1 MRRSVS
7 KPRVAGYHHTHRAPC
22 SPRKWLSDNDKETTK
37 GRIRPNFERR
47 NRSRPAN
54 QASAPR
60 AHPFHHAQNTKTQ
73 YASGILT
80 KKKDTGSPRHVRG
93 RPPFLESVSQK
104 GNPQA
109 CRSLRVLKSVQRK
122 QNAGEQ
128 KRPKTGWSPL
138 CKWAAP
144 EGPPKNNGGPS
155 TQRRSTSCRKPP
167 TRDSSMAPIKKR
179 MQLHQEKCLA
189 SDVFHIG
196 CACECSLNATPR
208 RKSRICGGRV

>member
-7 KPRVAGYHHTHRAPC
+7 KPRVARYHHTHRAPC
-22 SPRKWLSDNDKETTK
+22 SLRIRLSDNDKETTK

-54 QASAPR
+54 QASTPR
-60 AHPFHHAQNTKTQ
+60 AHPFHHAQNTETR
-73 YASGILT
+73 YVSGIHT
-80 KKKDTGSPRHVRG
+80 KKDTGSPRHVRG

-144 EGPPKNNGGPS
+144 EGPPKKHWRSIHANAADIMPEAPHAGLVHGADQETHAAAPREVLGF
-155 TQRRSTSCRKPP
+155 RRVSYWLR
-167 TRDSSMAPIKKR
+167 
-179 MQLHQEKCLA
+179 L
-189 SDVFHIG
+189 
-196 CACECSLNATPR
+196 
-208 RKSRICGGRV
+208 